1 MNSLARALLFY
12 SFSTIFSHKMTEHES
27 GIKIRLHTIIA
38 TKIFFMAQSISSKKE
53 DLYIFFKKRKFRKN
67 NTKNVS
73 RTSDAATDQSMPL
86 GFFYR

>member
-1 MNSLARALLFY
+1 
-12 SFSTIFSHKMTEHES
+12 
-27 GIKIRLHTIIA
+27 
-38 TKIFFMAQSISSKKE
+38 MAQSISSKKE